1 MNIDIKGLFNDEQM
15 MLDWIVD
22 AFGIPDDVFLK
33 CGTSYWSIVAG
44 GHIRLP
50 KELVEKASADFEI
63 LCQSAPHIPREAME
77 SLSLAYGTFAVIT
90 RNGTHICNEE
100 DGDLQSHLQALFT
113 VTMMRGM
120 AMGKVGMA
128 AGVMQSVNVNTLRKK
143 ALSESGAKGALVRL
157 QPYANLKSWAIKE
170 GQTLAASKNVARRL
184 AAQLPAHLA
193 DISKDPG
200 RLIYETLLN
209 RNKPS

>member
-1 MNIDIKGLFNDEQM
+1 M
-15 MLDWIVD
+15 VD
-22 AFGIPDDVFLK
+22 AFEIPDDVFLM
-33 CGTSYWSIVAG
+33 CGTSYWGIVAG

-50 KELVEKASADFEI
+50 KELVEKASADFEV

-77 SLSLAYGTFAVIT
+77 SLSLAYGTFAVLT
-90 RNGTHICNEE
+90 RNGADICNEE
-100 DGDLQSHLQALFT
+100 DGGLQSHLQALFAI
-113 VTMMRGM
+113 TMMRGM

-128 AGVMQSVNVNTLRKK
+128 AGVMQSVNMNTLRKK
-143 ALSESGAKGALVRL
+143 ALSEAGAKGALVRL
-157 QPYANLKSWAIKE
+157 QPYIELKSWALEK
-170 GQTLAASKNVARRL
+170 GQKLGASKAVARKL

-193 DISKDPG
+193 DVSEDPG